1 MEGPLFRL
9 PAKFDSNLSS
19 ETWVKTHAAT
29 LASYLPVEW
38 TPMAEMDPELVVYMK
53 MAGVPIDD
61 RNDLAMVMSS
71 LGVLGIVEVRPDFK
85 FRRGPQSPLAQ
96 HTGPMH

>member
-38 TPMAEMDPELVVYMK
+38 TPMANMDPELVVYLK
-53 MAGVPIDD
+53 MSGVPIETHG
-61 RNDLAMVMSS
+61 DLAMVMSS
-71 LGVLGIVEVRPDFK
+71 LGVLGIVEVRHDFT
-85 FRRGPQSPLAQ
+85 FRRGTQSPLAK